1 MLPALMIAQKKNNHS
16 LLLELGFL
24 TQAQGLG
31 FIKTYA
37 QAIYF
42 HSMCL
47 GQQCILNLFT
57 ANRNS

>member
-1 MLPALMIAQKKNNHS
+1 MLPALMITQKKNNHS

-31 FIKTYA
+31 FIKTYLH
-37 QAIYF
+37 AIYF

-47 GQQCILNLFT
+47 GNAFSIYSLLT
-57 ANRNS
+57 EIAN